1 MAINKINNDIL
12 SQRVTQD
19 SVNRATSGKKD
30 ILQNSA
36 TEKQKM
42 SLDDIPVFSQD
53 AKRLQE
59 TEVIL
64 QNALG
69 KLREMDEIT
78 ESNLLGIKDKIK
90 GNFYENDTVAGKI
103 VDDLFPEQEMRNRVE
118 KRMKAESYLSD
129 LKKMDDIETIDEK
142 KINQIRDRIDNG
154 FYSSRKVFDA
164 VAEDLLSVLEV

>member
-19 SVNRATSGKKD
+19 SVNRATSGKKEQ
-30 ILQNSA
+30 LHSSA

-42 SLDDIPVFSQD
+42 SLEDISVFSQD

-78 ESNLLGIKDKIK
+78 ESNLLGIRDKINSK
-90 GNFYENDTVAGKI
+90 FYENDSITGKI
-103 VDDLFPEQEMRNRVE
+103 VDDLFPERELRNTVE
-118 KRMKAESYLSD
+118 KRLKAESYLPD
-129 LKKMDDIETIDEK
+129 LKKLDDVETLDEK
-142 KINQIRDRIDNG
+142 KLNVIRDRIDSG
-154 FYSSRKVFDA
+154 FYASRKVFDS
-164 VAEDLLSVLEV
+164 VADDLLSVLEV